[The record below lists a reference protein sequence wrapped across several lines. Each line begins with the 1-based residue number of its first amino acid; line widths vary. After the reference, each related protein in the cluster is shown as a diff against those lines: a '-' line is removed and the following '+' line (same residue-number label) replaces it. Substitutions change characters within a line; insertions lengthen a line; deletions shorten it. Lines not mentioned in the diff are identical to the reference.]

1 MKYTAYATMRV
12 SLQYTFELP
21 EGEDPWEYARELD
34 GGPFEEVPDSG
45 DWEIYGVEPAD
56 EEYEPILV
64 NSEGRIINYRFD
76 TEEELE

>member
-21 EGEDPWEYARELD
+21 EGEDPWEYAQELD
-34 GGPFEEVPDSG
+34 GGLFEEIPDTG
-45 DWEIYGVEPAD
+45 DWDVYDVEA
-56 EEYEPILV
+56 EEEREPVLV
-64 NSEGRIINYRFD
+64 NSKGKIINYRFD

>member
-21 EGEDPWEYARELD
+21 EGEDPWEYAQELD
-34 GGPFEEVPDSG
+34 GGLFEEIPDTG
-45 DWEIYGVEPAD
+45 DWDVYDVEA
-56 EEYEPILV
+56 EEDREPTLV
-64 NSEGRIINYRFD
+64 NSKGKIINYRFD

>member
-1 MKYTAYATMRV
+1 MRV

-34 GGPFEEVPDSG
+34 GGLFEEIPDTG
-45 DWEIYGVEPAD
+45 DWDVYDVEA
-56 EEYEPILV
+56 EEEREPILV
-64 NSEGRIINYRFD
+64 NSEGKIINYRFD

>member
-1 MKYTAYATMRV
+1 
-12 SLQYTFELP
+12 
-21 EGEDPWEYARELD
+21 
-34 GGPFEEVPDSG
+34 VPDSG

-64 NSEGRIINYRFD
+64 NSEGKIINYRFD

>member
-21 EGEDPWEYARELD
+21 EGEDPWEYAQELD
-34 GGPFEEVPDSG
+34 GGLFEEIPDTG
-45 DWEIYGVEPAD
+45 DWDVYDVEA
-56 EEYEPILV
+56 EEEREPTLV
-64 NSEGRIINYRFD
+64 NSEGKIINYRFD

>member
-12 SLQYTFELP
+12 SLRYTFELP

-34 GGPFEEVPDSG
+34 GGPFEEVPDS
-45 DWEIYGVEPAD
+45 
-56 EEYEPILV
+56 
-64 NSEGRIINYRFD
+64 EGKIINYRFD

>member
-21 EGEDPWEYARELD
+21 EGEDPWEYAQELD
-34 GGPFEEVPDSG
+34 GGLFEEIPDTG
-45 DWEIYGVEPAD
+45 DWDVYDVEA
-56 EEYEPILV
+56 EEEREPTLV
-64 NSEGRIINYRFD
+64 NSGGKIINYRFD

>member
-21 EGEDPWEYARELD
+21 EGEDPWEYAQELD
-34 GGPFEEVPDSG
+34 GGLFEEIPDTG
-45 DWEIYGVEPAD
+45 DWDVYDVEA
-56 EEYEPILV
+56 EEEREPILV
-64 NSEGRIINYRFD
+64 NSEGKIINYRFD